1 MVEYKL
7 YLRDEEGTERFIG
20 ILPEKRRN
28 RKRITDE
35 SLMNLSRTVLGDK
48 AEIDLDSIRLVQV
61 GRVEPENNP

>member
-1 MVEYKL
+1 MVVYKL
-7 YLRDEEGTERFIG
+7 YVRDEEGKEQLIG

-35 SLMNLSRTVLGDK
+35 SLINLSRTVLGDK

-61 GRVEPENNP
+61 GRVESENNP